1 MLKTFLSLL
10 CLASLSACQTSAP
23 APLPTPTASPS
34 ASATPQPSPQPTP
47 SPSASATTSV
57 PVLLGTPFELM
68 LQQSGLYAQ
77 DSVEIQFAQ
86 IVSDS
91 RCPIDVVCVWA
102 GQAEVAIR
110 VQIADSAPQ
119 DVRLWL
125 GKSESDTQ
133 VVVGG
138 YRLTLQALTPFPDTQ
153 NPPTDAERRV
163 KLLLEKVS

>member
-1 MLKTFLSLL
+1 MFKTLLALL
-10 CLASLSACQTSAP
+10 CLASLSACQTSTP
-23 APLPTPTASPS
+23 VPTPTASPS
-34 ASATPQPSPQPTP
+34 ASPTAQPSPQPTP

-57 PVLLGTPFELM
+57 PVVLGTPFDLM

-102 GQAEVAIR
+102 GQAEVAVR

-138 YRLTLQALTPFPDTQ
+138 YRITLQALTPFPDTQ